1 MRMVIA
7 KIIGK
12 FASWFATY
20 INLPIPQILLDP
32 IIISLITEIFIP
44 KPTESIIATFRYG
57 NDKGINTLNID
68 LNDICDISLHNIDK
82 SKTVNPF
89 NSNLLY
95 LYYISKGGIV
105 ISSIEITETKN
116 TNYILM
122 KNGLNSKGYKQEY
135 TGVLESNYNTAFI
148 CLTNAANNPGL
159 DKFQVEIDLHSKID
173 NKYYG
178 IFLGISDN
186 THKPTARKCILTN
199 KLITSKEKL
208 YNIFEELKITKEDL
222 QDMIDTKYWDMKT
235 KKIKDYVI
243 KI

>member
-1 MRMVIA
+1 MYDTNMENLGKKIKYFRKSKNLSTEKLG

-12 FASWFATY
+12 SKTTIIRY
-20 INLPIPQILLDP
+20 ENNEILPDILTA
-32 IIISLITEIFIP
+32 IEIC
-44 KPTESIIATFRYG
+44 
-57 NDKGINTLNID
+57 NTLNID

-95 LYYISKGGIV
+95 LYYISKGGII

-116 TNYILM
+116 TNYVIM